1 MVMLIQKNME
11 EPWNAFEC
19 DPKIIRS
26 LMRSEI
32 RTSVLIYLYRI
43 YPQASYPAEIAR
55 CIDAHALSVIGGLK
69 GIGNRYRGSSSLLAL
84 GVVHTIKLEDGAI
97 FYKLSDVGAHIAEVL
112 TKNTEINRK

>member
-1 MVMLIQKNME
+1 MSIQKNME
-11 EPWNAFEC
+11 ESWIALEC

-32 RTSVLIYLYRI
+32 RKSVLLYLYRI

-69 GIGNRYRGSSSLLAL
+69 GVSNRYKGSNSLLAL
-84 GVVHTIKLEDGAI
+84 GVVQVIEEGDGAI
-97 FYKLSDVGAHIAEVL
+97 SYKLSDAGAKVAEGL
-112 TKNTEINRK
+112 TKNTEINKR